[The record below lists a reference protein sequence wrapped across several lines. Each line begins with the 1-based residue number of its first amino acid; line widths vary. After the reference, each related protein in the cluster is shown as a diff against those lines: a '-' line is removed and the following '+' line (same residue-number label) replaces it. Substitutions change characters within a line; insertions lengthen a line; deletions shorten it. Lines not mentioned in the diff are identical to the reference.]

1 MLFVHISHAPAR
13 QSGEQGDDGSL
24 NDTHSRHE
32 KQRDT
37 MHKTEQDGL
46 KGIGDEQSALAHQTL
61 QQESPEEELLPPDVF
76 SNACTRTDGRASH
89 PKPPNCVDSV

>member
-1 MLFVHISHAPAR
+1 MLFVHIPHAPAR
-13 QSGEQGDDGSL
+13 QSCEQGDDSGL

-46 KGIGDEQSALAHQTL
+46 KGIGDEQPALAHQTL
-61 QQESPEEELLPPDVF
+61 QQESRKKISSHPDVF
-76 SNACTRTDGRASH
+76 SNACTRTDGRAAH
-89 PKPPNCVDSV
+89 PKPPNCVDAV